1 MGHAELARV
10 ADPAR
15 RVSRSIEALVEHLW
29 ESGFNYSPEASGM
42 RSWFVATI
50 EAQVHPRLTSIESWA
65 EASAEDAD
73 FALKV
78 PWLPARQTLR
88 QAAERLG
95 GVGPMSLDGLGSAR
109 DLARLVLNRVRP

>member
-1 MGHAELARV
+1 
-10 ADPAR
+10 
-15 RVSRSIEALVEHLW
+15 
-29 ESGFNYSPEASGM
+29 M